1 MTVTD
6 SRIEDASA
14 KAATLIE
21 ALPWLNRFHG
31 QTVVIKY
38 GGHAM
43 ADEELRLAF
52 AQDLVFLRYAGLR
65 PVVVHGGGPQ
75 INGMLARLGME
86 SSFTAGLR
94 VTTPEAME
102 VVRMVLSGTV
112 NKDIVGLIN
121 RHGPFAVGLSG
132 EDAGTLTAIRKLA
145 VVDGEPADIGL
156 VGEIVATDPGA
167 VEALLADGRIPV
179 ISSVAA
185 GRDGEVYNVNADT
198 AAAALAVALDAAK
211 LVVLTDVAGLY
222 RDWPSSAEVISELTA
237 AELAGL
243 LPGLSAGM
251 IPKMEACLTAVRG
264 GVPQAHVLDGRLQP
278 RRPARDLHRLRY
290 RHHGGARERGPV
302 MSQTETLQKRFAA
315 AFMPNYG
322 VPPRGHHPRPGLP
335 GHRRRRARVPGPDR
349 RDRGELARARPPG
362 PRRGGQ
368 PQVAKVAHTSNLFL
382 HEREIELAERLLSL
396 LGTDGRV
403 FLANSGT
410 EANEAAV
417 KLVRRIQGPGRPVIV
432 AAERSF
438 HGRTLGSLALT
449 GKESIRTPF
458 GPYGL
463 AVRFVPYGDADALRG
478 GDRHRRGRRL
488 PRARPGRERRG
499 ARPGGL
505 PGRGA
510 RRPAIRPARCWCS
523 TRSRAASAGPGRGS
537 RTRRPAS
544 GPTCSPWPR
553 GWAAG
558 CRSGRASVSARPAP
572 ASPRGTTAPPSAG
585 TRSPAPP
592 PWRCSRRS
600 SATACWPTSPRS
612 ASTWRPASAGSATR
626 WSRAC
631 AAPGCGG
638 RSC

>member
-1 MTVTD
+1 MSFGGVWGGRPPGLAPTA
-6 SRIEDASA
+6 RIEDASV

-75 INGMLARLGME
+75 ISAQLDRLGVE

-132 EDAGTLTAIRKLA
+132 EDAGTFTAIRKMA
-145 VVDGEPADIGL
+145 VVDGEPVDIGL
-156 VGEIVATDPGA
+156 VGDIVATDPGA
-167 VEALLADGRIPV
+167 IGALLADGRIPV
-179 ISSVAA
+179 VSSVAA

-222 RDWPSSAEVISELTA
+222 RDWPSSADVISELTA
-237 AELAGL
+237 AELERL

-264 GVPQAHVLDGRLQP
+264 GVPQAHVLDGRLSHAVLLEIFTDSGIGTMVLP
-278 RRPARDLHRLRY
+278 
-290 RHHGGARERGPV
+290 GGSSV
-302 MSQTETLQKRFAA
+302 TSTEALQKRFAA
-315 AFMPNYG
+315 ALMPNYG
-322 VPPRGHHPRPGLP
+322 VPPLAISRGQGCRVWDADGREYLDLIAGIAVSSLGHAHPAIVEAVSR
-335 GHRRRRARVPGPDR
+335 
-349 RDRGELARARPPG
+349 
-362 PRRGGQ
+362 
-368 PQVAKVAHTSNLFL
+368 QVAEVAHTSNLFL
-382 HEREIELAERLLSL
+382 HEREIELAERILAL
-396 LGTDGRV
+396 LGADGRV
-403 FLANSGT
+403 FFANSGT

-417 KLVRRIQGPGRPVIV
+417 KLVRRIAGPGRPVIV

-438 HGRTLGSLALT
+438 HGRTMGALALT
-449 GKESIRTPF
+449 GKESIRAPF
-458 GPYGL
+458 GPFGL
-463 AVRFVPYGDADALRG
+463 TVRFVPYGDAAALRAAVG
-478 GDRHRRGRRL
+478 PTWRPCSSSPAWARAAWCRPPRATCS
-488 PRARPGRERRG
+488 PRARP
-499 ARPGGL
+499 ATRPG
-505 PGRGA
+505 
-510 RRPAIRPARCWCS
+510 RCSCS

-537 RTRRPAS
+537 RTRP
-544 GPTCSPWPR
+544 
-553 GWAAG
+553 
-558 CRSGRASVSARPAP
+558 
-572 ASPRGTTAPPSAG
+572 
-585 TRSPAPP
+585 
-592 PWRCSRRS
+592 
-600 SATACWPTSPRS
+600 
-612 ASTWRPASAGSATR
+612 
-626 WSRAC
+626 
-631 AAPGCGG
+631 PGCG
-638 RSC
+638 RTC